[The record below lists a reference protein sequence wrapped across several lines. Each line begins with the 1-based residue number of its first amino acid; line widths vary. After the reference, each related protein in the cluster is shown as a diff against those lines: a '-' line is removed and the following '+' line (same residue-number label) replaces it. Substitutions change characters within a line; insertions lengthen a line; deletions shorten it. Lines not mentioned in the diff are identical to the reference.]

1 VGAKIEADEI
11 ILHTI
16 ADAPPIGLTGS
27 GLLSLIHELRDA
39 DVIEPS
45 GRIARNMP
53 EAFAQRIDEDEKGI
67 KRIKLTEEGDLYLS
81 QMDIRELQKA
91 KGAIRASINIL
102 MDELGLKAENLK
114 RVILTGSFGGQV
126 DIEAVLDLGMIPP
139 VRQDVM
145 ETTANGAG
153 FGAAIFLSD
162 EGFERGE
169 KIAAHSE
176 QVDLDQN
183 PHFDM
188 QYVGAMGLTPS
199 GD

>member
-1 VGAKIEADEI
+1 
-11 ILHTI
+11 
-16 ADAPPIGLTGS
+16 
-27 GLLSLIHELRDA
+27 
-39 DVIEPS
+39 
-45 GRIARNMP
+45 
-53 EAFAQRIDEDEKGI
+53 
-67 KRIKLTEEGDLYLS
+67 
-81 QMDIRELQKA
+81 
-91 KGAIRASINIL
+91 
-102 MDELGLKAENLK
+102 
-114 RVILTGSFGGQV
+114 
-126 DIEAVLDLGMIPP
+126 
-139 VRQDVM
+139 VM